1 MATNEA
7 SNQGLSDRGAANGSE
22 PERLEQA
29 LADARRLSEA
39 LETAALENKQLTLE
53 AKVRSAEI
61 RALRKAL
68 ERERDLPERQRNKVA
83 TRERVQKSAQRHD
96 RRPER
101 AERAPRR
108 PAAEPREQI
117 FAMYLDA
124 LSRRRGRTAWRLLV
138 LLLRFRL
145 RDVSAYFTIRRSQ
158 RFDARFYLM
167 RYPEVAVAGENP
179 ILDYIERGAA
189 DGRNPSRDF
198 DTAAYVAE
206 HPELA
211 ETGENPLVHLLRRER
226 EAKEVSP

>member
-1 MATNEA
+1 MATSKA
-7 SNQGLSDRGAANGSE
+7 SNQGLSDRGATSGSE
-22 PERLEQA
+22 HERLERA
-29 LADARRLSEA
+29 LADARRLGEA

-83 TRERVQKSAQRHD
+83 AREQVRSAPRRD

-101 AERAPRR
+101 SERALRSPVN
-108 PAAEPREQI
+108 EPREQI
-117 FAMYLDA
+117 FAMYVDA

-145 RDVSAYFTIRRSQ
+145 RDVSAYFAIRRSQ

-198 DTAAYVAE
+198 DTTAYVAE

-211 ETGENPLVHLLRRER
+211 DTGENPLVHLLRRER
-226 EAKEVSP
+226 EAEEVSP